1 MGESIYYYT
10 HIYMNSIYE
19 KEKKLDEAL
28 EKLNL
33 INPQYLNLKET
44 VSNLGQQKNQ
54 LEIEKRQLEIKYTE
68 LHQNYEKLKSKID
81 ELNIHKESE
90 VKKELEFS
98 DKIDELNQETD
109 SLLEEIDK
117 WQM

>member
-1 MGESIYYYT
+1 
-10 HIYMNSIYE
+10 MNSIHE
-19 KEKKLDEAL
+19 KEKKLQHAL

-33 INPQYLNLKET
+33 INPQKLNYKET
-44 VSNLGQQKNQ
+44 ISNLDRQKNQ
-54 LEIEKRQLEIKYTE
+54 LEIEKKELELKYEE
-68 LHQNYEKLKSKID
+68 LQHNYQKLKSKID
-81 ELNIHKESE
+81 QLNNQKEVE

>member
-1 MGESIYYYT
+1 
-10 HIYMNSIYE
+10 MNSIHE
-19 KEKKLDEAL
+19 KEKKLQEAL

-33 INPQYLNLKET
+33 INPQNLNLKET
-44 VSNLGQQKNQ
+44 ISNLDQQKNQ
-54 LEIEKRQLEIKYTE
+54 LEIEKKELETNYEE
-68 LHQNYEKLKSKID
+68 LQQNYQKLMSKID
-81 ELNIHKESE
+81 ELNNQKEVE